1 MYTAI
6 LLAAMSCSQCS
17 GGVCTPPARTV
28 ERERSVVV
36 KRTVVEPARKIVR
49 ERPVRRVLERVRFW
63 R

>member
-6 LLAAMSCSQCS
+6 LLAAMSCGQCS
-17 GGVCTPPARTV
+17 GGVCTPARTV